1 MLLLGTVMMIVLLV
15 HNKNK
20 NNDVILRETS
30 AVYAFDNGISVIENE
45 NKTKDSVEI
54 DENGREIIEFELP
67 NVPQAG
73 DDKEFDDKAVEIP
86 EEEKR
91 ALEINQKNYE
101 LYEQAVEL
109 GQNVRVVECA
119 DFDRITFSFA
129 GDILLDDSYAMMD
142 RYKKRGSVLE
152 DTFSTILLEKM
163 RNADVFMLNNEFT
176 FTGRGTPTEG
186 KKFTFRAKPENVQM
200 LLDLGVDV
208 VSVANNHIYDYGE
221 ISLLDTL
228 DTLESVNISYAG
240 AGRNL
245 EHAMKPVYIIANG
258 MKIAI
263 VSATQIER
271 NSNPDT
277 KAATETKPGV
287 LRCME
292 PELLVQVIQEAK
304 ANSDYTILYIHWGT
318 ESQTDIDWL
327 QEKQAPIYAQAGADL
342 IIGDHPH
349 CLQKMDVVE
358 GVPVIYSLGNYWFNS
373 KTQNTCLIE
382 MAIKDKAMEY
392 FRFVP
397 CKQSDCRTL
406 YLEGQDKQDVLNF
419 MRNISKNVTIDEE
432 GYVIFNR

>member
-1 MLLLGTVMMIVLLV
+1 M
-15 HNKNK
+15 
-20 NNDVILRETS
+20 
-30 AVYAFDNGISVIENE
+30 
-45 NKTKDSVEI
+45 
-54 DENGREIIEFELP
+54 
-67 NVPQAG
+67 
-73 DDKEFDDKAVEIP
+73 
-86 EEEKR
+86 
-91 ALEINQKNYE
+91 
-101 LYEQAVEL
+101 

-152 DTFSTILLEKM
+152 DTFSPILLEKM